1 MMGPDRALFDEA
13 KLARVRLLTRRH
25 FLRQSQ
31 IGLGALALSN
41 LLGKPRAANGAVT
54 TAAETSLT
62 ARLPVAPAK
71 ARAVI
76 YLHMSGSPPQQ
87 DLFDYKPKLVQYN
100 MQPCPD
106 EILKGQRFP
115 FIKGHPNLLG
125 TPHRFRPY
133 GACGTVLSELLP
145 HLGTVVDEIALIRSM
160 WTDQFNHAPAELLLH
175 TGSPRF
181 GGASM

>member
-1 MMGPDRALFDEA
+1 MNSHDSLLHEA
-13 KLARVRLLTRRH
+13 RLARVRVLTRRH

-31 IGLGALALSN
+31 IGLGALALSS
-41 LLGKPRAANGAVT
+41 LLGNAPPARGAVS
-54 TAAETSLT
+54 AAADNALT
-62 ARLPVAPAK
+62 PRLPVAKAK
-71 ARAVI
+71 AKAVI

-106 EILKGQRFP
+106 ELMKGQRFP

-125 TPHRFRPY
+125 TPYHFRPY
-133 GACGTVLSELLP
+133 GQCGTVMSELLP
-145 HLGTVVDEIALIRSM
+145 HIGGQIDDIALIRSM

-175 TGSPRF
+175 TG
-181 GGASM
+181 